1 MNSLHA
7 GCGNSSRTGSGQSRH
22 SRIYRIG
29 GGGER
34 YWRVEGRADATF
46 LGLGALIRMPD
57 GDDVEVAYRLARS
70 AWGRGIAT
78 EAAGAL
84 VNHALGALAL
94 PRVVAV
100 TYPDNVASQRVL
112 CKLGFEPRGLT
123 EYKGVQA
130 TWHVLT
136 REAWRAR
143 T

>member
-1 MNSLHA
+1 
-7 GCGNSSRTGSGQSRH
+7 
-22 SRIYRIG
+22 
-29 GGGER
+29 
-34 YWRVEGRADATF
+34 
-46 LGLGALIRMPD
+46 MPD
-57 GDDVEVAYRLARS
+57 GDDVEVAYRLTRP

-112 CKLGFEPRGLT
+112 YKLGFERRGLT

-143 T
+143 A

>member
-1 MNSLHA
+1 
-7 GCGNSSRTGSGQSRH
+7 
-22 SRIYRIG
+22 
-29 GGGER
+29 
-34 YWRVEGRADATF
+34 
-46 LGLGALIRMPD
+46 MPD
-57 GDDVEVAYRLARS
+57 GDDVEVAYRLARP